1 MPSTLFNVLF
11 LIALIVPITMY
22 VFGVVIL
29 MVSIV
34 VKHFGVARHAPPVE
48 AIAH

>member
-1 MPSTLFNVLF
+1 MSYADATAFAASL
-11 LIALIVPITMY
+11 ATT
-22 VFGVVIL
+22 L